1 MGATLQEFIDYLEE
15 QVRNHSI
22 YIWGAQGQGYPT
34 VSEAWI
40 KTKESGIHQT
50 NALKT
55 YRKAVAAGCEKT
67 LRAFDCS
74 GLGAYWLQNLK
85 GVIPSDKNANGLM
98 GMCTL
103 IQKNHVKKG
112 DFVFKRYTTGT
123 KRAYHIGYVV
133 DDDLNVIEAQGRA
146 YGVVKRKL
154 SAGGW
159 NEFGRPK
166 FFADEIDTQEER
178 IEHASFNRI
187 LRKGCKGDDV
197 KYLQL
202 LLNEYGDD
210 LKEDGD
216 FGAKTYNAVKDFQ
229 RKNRLKVDG
238 IAGKN
243 TITALGGA
251 WYETV
256 VWSVSRNLRK
266 GYKGSDVKSLQTALI
281 AQGFACGSTG
291 ADGEFGANTEKAVK
305 ALQQAKG
312 LTVDGIAGKNTITAL
327 GGKWAA

>member
-1 MGATLQEFIDYLEE
+1 MSATLKDFIAYLED
-15 QVRNHSI
+15 QVKNHSI

-34 VSEAWI
+34 VNEAWI
-40 KTKESGIHQT
+40 KSKESGLHQT

-55 YRKAVAAGCEKT
+55 YRAAVAAGYEKT

-74 GLGAYWLQNLK
+74 GLGAYWLYNLQ
-85 GVIPSDKNANGLM
+85 GIIPSDKNSNGLM

-103 IQKNHVKKG
+103 IQQNHVKKG

-133 DDDLNVIEAQGRA
+133 DDDLNVIEARGRA
-146 YGVVKRKL
+146 YGVVKRPL
-154 SAGGW
+154 SKGGW
-159 NEFGRPK
+159 NEYGRPE
-166 FFADEIDTQEER
+166 FFKAEIEKDEPEEIIFKR
-178 IEHASFNRI
+178 L

-197 KYLQL
+197 KYLQH
-202 LLNEYGDD
+202 LLNTYGDD

-216 FGAKTYNAVKDFQ
+216 FGTKTYNAVKDFQ

-266 GYKGSDVKSLQTALI
+266 GYKGLDVQALQTALI
-281 AQGFACGSTG
+281 AQGYSCGSTG
-291 ADGEFGANTEKAVK
+291 ADGEFGTNTEKAVK
-305 ALQQAKG
+305 AFQQAKG

-327 GGKWAA
+327 GGKWAV

>member
-1 MGATLQEFIDYLEE
+1 MGATLKEFIDYLEA

-85 GVIPSDKNANGLM
+85 CVIPSDKNANGLM

-103 IQKNHVKKG
+103 IQQNHVKKG
-112 DFVFKRYTTGT
+112 DFVFKRYTTGA

-154 SAGGW
+154 ASGGW

-166 FFADEIDTQEER
+166 FFAGEIDTQEER

-197 KYLQL
+197 KYLQI

-251 WYETV
+251 WYETI
-256 VWSVSRNLRK
+256 VWSVARNLRK
-266 GYKGSDVKSLQTALI
+266 GHKGSDVKALQTALI
-281 AQGFACGSTG
+281 AHGFACGSTG